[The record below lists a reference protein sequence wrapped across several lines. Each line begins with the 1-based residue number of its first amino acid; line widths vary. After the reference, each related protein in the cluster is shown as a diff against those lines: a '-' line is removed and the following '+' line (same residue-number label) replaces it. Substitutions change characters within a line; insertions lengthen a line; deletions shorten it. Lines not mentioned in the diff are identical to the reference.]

1 MSDLLSGLGSL
12 GLGSLQ
18 GMELFEE
25 EKHEAETEK
34 VAEAVVVDETE
45 FLIDKTYE
53 CPICGRKFKSI
64 MPKSGKSKLISTDMD
79 LRPVHEHVDLTKYDV
94 IVCQN
99 CGYAV
104 LSRYHVGLTERQKKN
119 ILEKISHSYKSNMKK
134 FSTYTYEDALARY
147 QLALVNA
154 IVKQAKNSEK
164 AYICLKAGWLMRGYA
179 EWLLTDEGKA
189 TENAKEKREH
199 ALKME
204 DDYLKN
210 AFEGFQV
217 AMANELFPI
226 AGMDE
231 STMNYL
237 LAVLAYRFDKLE
249 IAGPLVS
256 KILVSASAN
265 SRTKDKARDLKDL
278 IVARLKE
285 KKAQDSG
292 K

>member
-25 EKHEAETEK
+25 DKHEVSVVK
-34 VAEAVVVDETE
+34 NAVEEVVIDETE

-53 CPICGRKFKSI
+53 CPICGRKFKSL
-64 MPKSGKSKLISTDMD
+64 MPKTGKSKLLSTDMD

-104 LSRYHVGLTERQKKN
+104 LSRYHAGLTERQKKA
-119 ILEKISHSYKSNMKK
+119 ILEKISHNYKTNMKK

-147 QLALVNA
+147 QLALVNS
-154 IVKQAKNSEK
+154 IVRQAKHSEK

-179 EWLLTDEGKA
+179 EWLLTKEGQK
-189 TENAKEKREH
+189 TEDAAKKREQ

-210 AFEGFQV
+210 AFEGFQT

-256 KILVSASAN
+256 KILVSPSVGA
-265 SRTKDKARDLKDL
+265 RTKDKARDLKDL
-278 IVARLKE
+278 IVAKLKE
-285 KKAQDSG
+285 NKKN
-292 K
+292 

>member
-25 EKHEAETEK
+25 SKQEETVAK
-34 VAEAVVVDETE
+34 VEEVVIDETE
-45 FLIDKTYE
+45 FIIEKTYE
-53 CPICGRKFKSI
+53 CPVCGRKFKAL
-64 MPKSGKSKLISTDMD
+64 MPKTGKSKLMSTDMD

-99 CGYAV
+99 CGYAA
-104 LSRYHVGLTERQKKN
+104 LNRYHAGLTDRQKKN

-134 FSTYTYEDALARY
+134 YSTYTYEDSLARY

-154 IVKQAKNSEK
+154 IVKPAKNSEK

-179 EWLLTDEGKA
+179 EWLLTKEGQE
-189 TENAKEKREH
+189 TEDAAKKREQ
-199 ALKME
+199 ALKLE

-210 AFEGFQV
+210 AYEGFQS

-249 IAGPLVS
+249 VAGPLVS
-256 KILVSASAN
+256 KILTSPSVS

-278 IVARLKE
+278 IVAKLKE
-285 KKAQDSG
+285 RKN
-292 K
+292 

>member
-25 EKHEAETEK
+25 DKHEAAT
-34 VAEAVVVDETE
+34 AENAAEEVVIDETE

-53 CPICGRKFKSI
+53 CPICGRKFKSL
-64 MPKSGKSKLISTDMD
+64 MPKTGKSKLLSTDMD

-104 LSRYHVGLTERQKKN
+104 LSRYHAGLTERQKKA
-119 ILEKISHSYKSNMKK
+119 ILEKISHNYKTNMKK

-147 QLALVNA
+147 QLALVNS
-154 IVKQAKNSEK
+154 IVRQAKHSEK

-179 EWLLTDEGKA
+179 EWLLTKEGQK
-189 TENAKEKREH
+189 TEDAAKKREQ

-210 AFEGFQV
+210 AFEGFQT
-217 AMANELFPI
+217 AMANEMFPI

-256 KILVSASAN
+256 KILISPSVGA
-265 SRTKDKARDLKDL
+265 RTKDKARDLKDL
-278 IVARLKE
+278 IVAKLKE
-285 KKAQDSG
+285 NKKN
-292 K
+292 

>member
-25 EKHEAETEK
+25 SKQEETVAK
-34 VAEAVVVDETE
+34 VEEVVIDETE
-45 FLIDKTYE
+45 FIIEKTYE
-53 CPICGRKFKSI
+53 CPVCGRKFKAL
-64 MPKSGKSKLISTDMD
+64 MPKTGKSKLMSTDMD

-99 CGYAV
+99 CGYAA
-104 LSRYHVGLTERQKKN
+104 LNRYHTGLTDRQKKN

-134 FSTYTYEDALARY
+134 YSTYTYEDSLARY

-179 EWLLTDEGKA
+179 EWLLTKEGQE
-189 TENAKEKREH
+189 TEDAAKKREQ

-210 AFEGFQV
+210 AFEGFQS

-256 KILVSASAN
+256 KILTSPSVS

-278 IVARLKE
+278 IVAKLKE
-285 KKAQDSG
+285 RKN
-292 K
+292 

>member
-1 MSDLLSGLGSL
+1 MSDLLSGLGAL
-12 GLGSLQ
+12 GLGNLQ

-25 EKHEAETEK
+25 DKEKAAQET
-34 VAEAVVVDETE
+34 VVKEEVIDETE
-45 FLIDKTYE
+45 FLIDKTFE
-53 CPICGRKFKSI
+53 CPICGRKFKAL
-64 MPKSGKSKLISTDMD
+64 MPKTGKSKLVSTDMD

-94 IVCQN
+94 VVCQN

-104 LSRYHVGLTERQKKN
+104 LSRYHAGLTERQKKN
-119 ILEKISHSYKSNMKK
+119 ILEKISHNYKSNMKK
-134 FSTYTYEDALARY
+134 YSTYTYEDALARY
-147 QLALVNA
+147 QLALVNS

-179 EWLLTDEGKA
+179 EWLLTKEGQA
-189 TENAKEKREH
+189 TENAKEKREQ

-210 AFEGFQV
+210 AFEGFQA
-217 AMANELFPI
+217 AMAGELFPI

-249 IAGPLVS
+249 IAGPLVA
-256 KILVSASAN
+256 KILTSPSVGA
-265 SRTKDKARDLKDL
+265 RTKDKARDLKDL
-278 IVARLKE
+278 IVAKR
-285 KKAQDSG
+285 KANKS
-292 K
+292 

>member
-18 GMELFEE
+18 GMDLFAEDKQEE
-25 EKHEAETEK
+25 VVEN
-34 VAEAVVVDETE
+34 VAEEIVVDETE
-45 FLIDKTYE
+45 FLIERTFE
-53 CPICGRKFKSI
+53 CPICGRKFKAL
-64 MPKSGKSKLISTDMD
+64 MPKTGKSKLVSTDMD

-104 LSRYHVGLTERQKKN
+104 LSRYHAGLTERQKRA

-134 FSTYTYEDALARY
+134 YTTYSYEDSLARY

-164 AYICLKAGWLMRGYA
+164 AYICLKAGWLMRGYS
-179 EWLLTDEGKA
+179 EWLLTKDGQE
-189 TENAKEKREH
+189 TENAKEKREQ

-204 DDYLKN
+204 DEYLKN
-210 AFEGFQV
+210 AFEGFQS

-256 KILVSASAN
+256 KILTSPSVS

-278 IVARLKE
+278 IVAKLKE
-285 KKAQDSG
+285 RKS
-292 K
+292 

>member
-25 EKHEAETEK
+25 NKPEEAAAKTE
-34 VAEAVVVDETE
+34 EEVVVDETE
-45 FLIDKTYE
+45 FLIEKTFE
-53 CPICGRKFKSI
+53 CPICGRKFKSL
-64 MPKSGKSKLISTDMD
+64 MPKTGKSKLVSTDMD

-104 LSRYHVGLTERQKKN
+104 LSRYHAGLTERQKKT

-134 FSTYTYEDALARY
+134 YSTYSYEDSLARY

-164 AYICLKAGWLMRGYA
+164 AYICLKAGWLMRGYS
-179 EWLLTDEGKA
+179 EWLLTNEGQA
-189 TENAKEKREH
+189 TENAKEKREQ

-204 DDYLKN
+204 NEYLKN
-210 AFEGFQV
+210 AFDGFQS

-256 KILVSASAN
+256 KILISNSTN

-278 IVARLKE
+278 IVAKLRERK
-285 KKAQDSG
+285 G
-292 K
+292 

>member
-1 MSDLLSGLGSL
+1 MSDLLSGLGAL
-12 GLGSLQ
+12 GLGNLQ
-18 GMELFEE
+18 GMDLYEE
-25 EKHEAETEK
+25 DKEKAAQET
-34 VAEAVVVDETE
+34 AVKEEVIDETE
-45 FLIDKTYE
+45 FLIEKTYE
-53 CPICGRKFKSI
+53 CPICGRKFKSL
-64 MPKSGKSKLISTDMD
+64 MPKTGKSKLVSTDMD

-104 LSRYHVGLTERQKKN
+104 LSRYHAGLTERQKKN
-119 ILEKISHSYKSNMKK
+119 ILEKISHNYKSNMKK
-134 FSTYTYEDALARY
+134 YSTYTYEDALARY
-147 QLALVNA
+147 QLALVNS

-179 EWLLTDEGKA
+179 EWLLTKEGQE
-189 TENAKEKREH
+189 TENAKEKREQ

-210 AFEGFQV
+210 AFEGFQA
-217 AMANELFPI
+217 AMAGELFPI

-249 IAGPLVS
+249 VAGPLVS
-256 KILVSASAN
+256 KILTSPSVGA
-265 SRTKDKARDLKDL
+265 RTKDKARDLKDL

-285 KKAQDSG
+285 KKS
-292 K
+292 

>member
-25 EKHEAETEK
+25 NKPEDAAGKAEEA
-34 VAEAVVVDETE
+34 VVVVDETD
-45 FLIDKTYE
+45 FLIEKTYE
-53 CPICGRKFKSI
+53 CPICGRKFKVL
-64 MPKSGKSKLISTDMD
+64 MPKTGKSKLMSTDMD

-104 LSRYHVGLTERQKKN
+104 LSRYHAGLAERQKKA
-119 ILEKISHSYKSNMKK
+119 ILEKISQNYKSNTEKYT
-134 FSTYTYEDALARY
+134 TYSYEDALARY

-164 AYICLKAGWLMRGYA
+164 AYICLKAGWLMRGYS
-179 EWLLTDEGKA
+179 EWLLTEEGQK
-189 TENAKEKREH
+189 TENAKEKREQV
-199 ALKME
+199 LKME
-204 DDYLKN
+204 DEYLKN
-210 AFEGFQV
+210 AFEGFQS
-217 AMANELFPI
+217 AMSSELFPI

-256 KILVSASAN
+256 KILISPSVST
-265 SRTKDKARDLKDL
+265 RTKDKTRDLKDL
-278 IVARLKE
+278 IVAKLKE
-285 KKAQDSG
+285 RKN
-292 K
+292 

>member
-1 MSDLLSGLGSL
+1 
-12 GLGSLQ
+12 
-18 GMELFEE
+18 
-25 EKHEAETEK
+25 
-34 VAEAVVVDETE
+34 
-45 FLIDKTYE
+45 
-53 CPICGRKFKSI
+53 
-64 MPKSGKSKLISTDMD
+64 MPKTGKSKLVSTDMD

-134 FSTYTYEDALARY
+134 YSTYTYEDALARY

-189 TENAKEKREH
+189 TENAKEKREQV
-199 ALKME
+199 LKME
-204 DDYLKN
+204 DEYLKN
-210 AFEGFQV
+210 AFEGFQS
-217 AMANELFPI
+217 AMAGELFPI

-256 KILVSASAN
+256 KILTSPSVS

-278 IVARLKE
+278 IVAKLKE
-285 KKAQDSG
+285 RKN
-292 K
+292 